1 MNTRIETEKAARRKR
16 TAEEILDAMEA
27 SGLSRK
33 EFAMK
38 MGWQPSEVTKWLSG
52 KHNFTIALLE
62 EISDALGT
70 DITGVEDIRILIEGF
85 DAQGDSNM
93 LMDSGPVYGRRT
105 NLYYTIRRRSA
116 ELGVS
121 AYQYIE
127 QLVEKDIEKDGELP
141 KVELPLLHCEAV
153 EKYSGIMNIQPS
165 AGDLDSDERLSR
177 IWKR

>member
-1 MNTRIETEKAARRKR
+1 MNRLLHNRQAVAAEQIRSALSER
-16 TAEEILDAMEA
+16 
-27 SGLSRK
+27 GLSRK
-33 EFAMK
+33 QFADL
-38 MGWQPSEVTKWLSG
+38 MGRNPSDVTKWLSG
-52 KHNFTIALLE
+52 KHTFTIALLQ

-70 DITGVEDIRILIEGF
+70 DITGVEDIRTLIEGF